1 MTVTLN
7 KFDFSLKSFQ
17 QSLASASRVARRFI
31 AGNESRNE
39 KKKLEGSNPLD
50 TCSKDSWCVPCK
62 RGNSICKILRRAA
75 MIPGEEDSSLCR
87 GRRMSRVVGGGRWSR
102 AMAKRAVS
110 RSVRHKGS
118 FSLAWTR
125 PRPSRSCHLV
135 PTRSTFFSPSL
146 SSLLISP
153 SSPPSFLP
161 LLIAR

>member
-17 QSLASASRVARRFI
+17 QSLETLHRRPEWRGDSSP
-31 AGNESRNE
+31 ATNRGT
-39 KKKLEGSNPLD
+39 KKRSNPLD

-62 RGNSICKILRRAA
+62 RGNSICKIPRRAA